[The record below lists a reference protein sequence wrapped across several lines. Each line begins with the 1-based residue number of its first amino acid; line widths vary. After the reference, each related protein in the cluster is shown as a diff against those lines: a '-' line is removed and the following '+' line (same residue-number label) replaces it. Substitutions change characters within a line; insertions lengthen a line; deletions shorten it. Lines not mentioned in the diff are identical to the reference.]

1 MRTMKVR
8 HVVIIAWI
16 LYAMGVSVLLQTI
29 LT

>member
-8 HVVIIAWI
+8 TVVLIAWI

-29 LT
+29 FS